1 MAELR
6 NYEPSWRQKLIY
18 ALTSLTGDDR
28 RARERAETAVGLT
41 GAVVPPF
48 EAILQGNEA
57 AREVQGGRYGQAA
70 GHAGLA
76 ALNALPFAAIKGRQ
90 ASMPGKYDPVPGTP
104 ETFKLPGGETLPA
117 KPIREVVD
125 AAEAWMG
132 PGHRPQGFPKLDEGR
147 AGRIADAFD
156 KAKHM
161 PDDAATKESYEQMAR
176 ETLGQYDALVNQGL
190 QFKFMGTDPKT
201 GKIVDPYAASPAM
214 GYRDLADNKKLEIF
228 PTDAGFGSSQLDVSS
243 NPLLAQSGR
252 KFGDQDATYNDLFR
266 AVHDAYGH
274 FGHGNP
280 FFRAPGEERAW
291 ALHSGM
297 YSPEARRAM
306 TSETRGQ
313 NSWVN
318 YGPHGAANKKASGA
332 DTVYADQKTTLLPE
346 WVAQEGASPFTRP
359 SILDNLMPLQPLPPF
374 VQGD

>member
-1 MAELR
+1 MAELK
-6 NYEPSWRQKLIY
+6 NYTPSWRQRVQY
-18 ALTSLTGDDR
+18 ALADLMGGDRQAHEDANR
-28 RARERAETAVGLT
+28 GVGLV
-41 GAVVPPF
+41 GSLIPPF
-48 EAILQGNEA
+48 EAVLQGNEA
-57 AREVQGGRYGQAA
+57 VREAQGGRYGQAA

-76 ALNALPFAAIKGRQ
+76 ALNVAPFAAISARK
-90 ASMPGKYDPVPGTP
+90 ASMPGKYDPIPGTP
-104 ETFKLPGGETLPA
+104 KEFKLPDGEVLPA

-132 PGHRPQGFPKLDEGR
+132 PGHRPQSFPKLDESR
-147 AGRIADAFD
+147 ATRIAGEFDA
-156 KAKHM
+156 AKHAPNDPM
-161 PDDAATKESYEQMAR
+161 TKESYEQMAR

-190 QFKFMGTDPKT
+190 DFRFMKRGPD
-201 GKIVDPYAASPAM
+201 GQVIDPYAKSPAM
-214 GYRDLADNKKLEIF
+214 GYKDLAENKRLEIF
-228 PTDAGFGSSQLDVSS
+228 PTDAGFGSSNLDTSA

-318 YGPHGAANKKASGA
+318 YGPHGAGNRKASGA

-346 WVAQEGASPFTRP
+346 WVSTEGASPFTRP
-359 SILDNLMPLQPLPPF
+359 SIMDAMTPLQPLPPF
-374 VQGD
+374 AQGE